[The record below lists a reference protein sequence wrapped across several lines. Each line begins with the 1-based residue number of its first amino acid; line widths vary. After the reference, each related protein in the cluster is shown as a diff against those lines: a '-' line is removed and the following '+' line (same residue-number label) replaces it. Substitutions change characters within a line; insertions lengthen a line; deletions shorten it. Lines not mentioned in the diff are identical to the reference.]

1 MKKVGFSQI
10 PAELHLRPVKGKFTA
25 KCIEIS
31 KYQPS
36 LRCSTGETII
46 GRDLESTLNDHNAR
60 ELPSKKISDLC
71 VQPFWCKTTFC
82 EPKKSIG
89 NIHLELKWSKLC

>member
-1 MKKVGFSQI
+1 MKKVGFSKI
-10 PAELHLRPVKGKFTA
+10 PAELHLSAVKGKFTA
-25 KCIEIS
+25 KCIKNS

-60 ELPSKKISDLC
+60 ELPSKKISDVC
-71 VQPFWCKTTFC
+71 VQPFWCRRPFVNPRNQLETFT
-82 EPKKSIG
+82 
-89 NIHLELKWSKLC
+89 

>member
-1 MKKVGFSQI
+1 MKKVGFSKI

-60 ELPSKKISDLC
+60 ELLSKKFQTFASNRFG
-71 VQPFWCKTTFC
+71 VRRPFVNPRNQLETF
-82 EPKKSIG
+82 I
-89 NIHLELKWSKLC
+89 